1 MSLNYLDFE
10 GITKNERGE
19 FDGID
24 VLVAMVRQG
33 KIDPWAID
41 IVEVADMFSAHIF
54 QSKAQNLRYT
64 SRVILYAAI
73 LLKMKSDILDGL
85 DPMQFLPPEEQ
96 AADFDDGF
104 MPDDEM
110 YENYVPTNNVAS
122 FEEVLQRRTSV
133 RLNRNR
139 VVTLR
144 DLVRQLEF
152 YAKLDKKVEIENA
165 KKRAKNARRRND
177 LAHLTAADM
186 VNLAHEED
194 YKIGAAILKNNL
206 TEILNREDKIEL
218 NELTLLG
225 LDRTT
230 AYISLLFLVVEG
242 DYTIQQD
249 NFYGDLYVVKNQHK
263 DEDEDTTEEI
273 TNELIVKDA
282 VQDEVS
288 SVVDNVVNLHDNVDV
303 EEYNK

>member
-225 LDRTT
+225 LDRVT

-242 DYTIQQD
+242 EYTIQQD

-288 SVVDNVVNLHDNVDV
+288 SVIDNVVNLHDNVDV

>member
-24 VLVAMVRQG
+24 VLVQMARQG

-41 IVEVADMFSAHIF
+41 IVEVADMFSAHLF

-73 LLKMKSDILDGL
+73 LLKMKSDILDGVDIMEIL
-85 DPMQFLPPEEQ
+85 PQDDSFEPDVDLPPEW
-96 AADFDDGF
+96 
-104 MPDDEM
+104 DE
-110 YENYVPTNNVAS
+110 EPVVPTNNVAS
-122 FEEVLQRRTSV
+122 FDEVLQRRTSV

-152 YAKLDKKVEIENA
+152 YAKLDKKFEIEQA
-165 KKRAKNARRRND
+165 KKRAQNAHIRRRND
-177 LAHLTAADM
+177 ISKLTTEDM
-186 VNLAHEED
+186 VNLAHDED
-194 YKIGAAILKNNL
+194 YKLGASILKTNL
-206 TEILNREDKIEL
+206 QEILNRQDKIEL

-225 LDRTT
+225 MDKVT
-230 AYISLLFLVVEG
+230 AFISLLFLVQEG
-242 DYTIQQD
+242 DYTIEQQ
-249 NFYGDLYVVKNQHK
+249 NFYGDLFVVKNQHK
-263 DEDEDTTEEI
+263 EEETEETEDVINVIMARDALSDDVADIVDNVVSISRNIETEEI
-273 TNELIVKDA
+273 TK
-282 VQDEVS
+282 
-288 SVVDNVVNLHDNVDV
+288 
-303 EEYNK
+303 

>member
-165 KKRAKNARRRND
+165 KKRAKNARRRNE

-288 SVVDNVVNLHDNVDV
+288 SVVDNVVNLHDNVDI

>member
-225 LDRTT
+225 LDRVT

-288 SVVDNVVNLHDNVDV
+288 SVIDNVVNLHDNVDV

>member
-225 LDRTT
+225 LDRVT

-288 SVVDNVVNLHDNVDV
+288 SVIDNVVNLHDNVDI